1 MAQTSIKTIGHRG
14 AAGLAPENTLA
25 AIQKA
30 LELKVDRIE
39 IDVHQTADNEVI
51 VLHDISLER
60 TTTGAGEVKK
70 MKLAEIKQFS
80 AGAKFGKEFQSEKV
94 PTLSEVLA
102 LINGKIPLIIEIKY
116 GNSYYPNIE
125 KNVLAI
131 VNQHNAKSWC
141 IVHSFKDEVLENIYK
156 LDNTFIL
163 HKLFIAR
170 FFYNLKK
177 NNYISE
183 YSVNYH
189 FVNKRLVKRVH
200 ALGKKI
206 NVWTV
211 NEPKLIAKMKRLGV
225 DGIITNFPNIVL
237 SNK

>member
-1 MAQTSIKTIGHRG
+1 MAQNSIKIIGHRG

-30 LELKVDRIE
+30 IDLKVDRIE

-51 VLHDISLER
+51 VLHDITIDR
-60 TTTGAGEVKK
+60 TTTGVGEVKK
-70 MKLAEIKQFS
+70 MTLAEIKQFS
-80 AGAKFGKEFQSEKV
+80 AGAKFGKEFEGEKI
-94 PTLSEVLA
+94 PTLAEVLK
-102 LINGKIPLIIEIKY
+102 LINGKVPLIIEIKY
-116 GNSYYPNIE
+116 GNSYYNNIE

-131 VNQHNAKSWC
+131 VNQHNAKNWC
-141 IVHSFKDEVLENIYK
+141 MVHSFKDEVLENIYH
-156 LDNTFIL
+156 LDNTFPL

-177 NNYISE
+177 YPYISE

-200 ALGKKI
+200 QLGKKI

-225 DGIITNFPNIVL
+225 DGIITNFPNQAF
-237 SNK
+237 SN